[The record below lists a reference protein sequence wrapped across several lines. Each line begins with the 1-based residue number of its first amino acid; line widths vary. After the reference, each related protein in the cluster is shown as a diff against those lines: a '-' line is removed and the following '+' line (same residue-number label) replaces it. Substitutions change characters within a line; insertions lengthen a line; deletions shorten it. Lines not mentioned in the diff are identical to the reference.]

1 MFKKKTG
8 ASSLGKN
15 IDYGILQSL
24 SRDYVIIV
32 AVDSRTGEYDISR
45 CEEASMPVLE
55 QYLSSGLSF
64 EEIVHRYV
72 DDHVHVDD
80 REILKQSFA
89 LNNIRDELSANDR
102 FSLMVRIFSGDD
114 IKYVKAEIRRLDA
127 RSDRK
132 FLLAVSDVD
141 REVHMDLMRQNE
153 LSEAYKAV
161 ERASQ
166 AKNNFMYNMSH
177 DIRSPLNAIMGYTT
191 VAADNLNDQK
201 MLKKCLGRIDD
212 ASHQVLSIISEILDV
227 NELEEGVINVTEHTL
242 TMADLERQITSTV
255 QSQVRDKK
263 LDFIVHN
270 TDTANPALVMDDG
283 HMVRMLVNL
292 ISYSSRSTEA
302 GGNIT
307 LTINGAAAH
316 DPDYRRYTFIVED
329 NGIGRSPE
337 QDSGVNIPIVRHI
350 LEAMGG
356 MLNIETVE
364 GKGSRF
370 TIDIEFKLASVS
382 EAEAVSA
389 AEASS
394 GDEPAE
400 EIPNV
405 IAGKRI
411 LVVDDS
417 QVSADIAVT
426 ILGNF
431 YAQTEVASDGNTAI
445 DMICSNEVGYYDL
458 VLMDIEMPNMDGH
471 ETTREIRGL
480 HRPDAKTLPI
490 VALTADVFEKTRR
503 EAFEAGMDDFIPK
516 PIDVAQMREKL
527 VAIFTR

>member
-212 ASHQVLSIISEILDV
+212 ASHQVLSIISEILGYWISISSV
-227 NELEEGVINVTEHTL
+227 PKYWAVG
-242 TMADLERQITSTV
+242 
-255 QSQVRDKK
+255 
-263 LDFIVHN
+263 
-270 TDTANPALVMDDG
+270 
-283 HMVRMLVNL
+283 VRMSSLSSSFAVPL
-292 ISYSSRSTEA
+292 IR
-302 GGNIT
+302 
-307 LTINGAAAH
+307 
-316 DPDYRRYTFIVED
+316 
-329 NGIGRSPE
+329 
-337 QDSGVNIPIVRHI
+337 
-350 LEAMGG
+350 
-356 MLNIETVE
+356 
-364 GKGSRF
+364 
-370 TIDIEFKLASVS
+370 
-382 EAEAVSA
+382 
-389 AEASS
+389 
-394 GDEPAE
+394 
-400 EIPNV
+400 
-405 IAGKRI
+405 
-411 LVVDDS
+411 
-417 QVSADIAVT
+417 
-426 ILGNF
+426 
-431 YAQTEVASDGNTAI
+431 
-445 DMICSNEVGYYDL
+445 
-458 VLMDIEMPNMDGH
+458 LMPS
-471 ETTREIRGL
+471 
-480 HRPDAKTLPI
+480 
-490 VALTADVFEKTRR
+490 
-503 EAFEAGMDDFIPK
+503 
-516 PIDVAQMREKL
+516 
-527 VAIFTR
+527 